1 MSVATVAPIHPG
13 EVLMEDFIEG
23 FGLTQYKLAVAIGV
37 PVRRINEIVHGKR
50 GITADTAMR
59 LSRYYGTTPGFWMN
73 LQVRYELDRAE
84 DTLGDTLNEIVPLK
98 TVEVA

>member
-1 MSVATVAPIHPG
+1 
-13 EVLMEDFIEG
+13 MEDFIEG
-23 FGLTQYKLAVAIGV
+23 FGVTQHELAVATGV
-37 PVRRINEIVHGKR
+37 PLRRINEIVHGKQ

-59 LSRYYGTTPGFWMN
+59 LSRYFGTTPGFWMN
-73 LQVRYELDRAE
+73 LQMRYELDRAE

>member
-1 MSVATVAPIHPG
+1 
-13 EVLMEDFIEG
+13 
-23 FGLTQYKLAVAIGV
+23 
-37 PVRRINEIVHGKR
+37 
-50 GITADTAMR
+50 
-59 LSRYYGTTPGFWMN
+59 MN